1 MASNDMNQA
10 PQTQDQSQTQD
21 QTQTTGHVLT
31 NADITKLAYRTVL
44 LQAGFNYERM
54 QAAGWLLTQLPCL
67 KKIYKDDKEQLAAAM
82 SDNLEFINT
91 SPHIV
96 GFLNGLLI
104 AMEEA
109 HENRSTIKGLKVAL
123 FPPIA
128 GVGDAIFWFTL
139 LPILAGICS
148 SMALEGN
155 PTGPVLFFLVYL
167 ALFLIRPLWTHLGY
181 NLGTK
186 AVSMLSD
193 ASLHISKAATVLGCT
208 VIGGL
213 IASYVHITLLC
224 EVPINDTV
232 TLNIQKDFLDK
243 IFPNLLPFGYVFL
256 LYFLLTKKRANP
268 IVLIVI
274 TFVLA
279 IVLSFF
285 GIL

>member
-1 MASNDMNQA
+1 MESKEQKI
-10 PQTQDQSQTQD
+10 
-21 QTQTTGHVLT
+21 LT
-31 NADITKLAYRTVL
+31 KSDITKLAYRTVF

-54 QAAGWLLTQLPCL
+54 QAAGWLLTQLPFL
-67 KKIYKDDKEQLAAAM
+67 KKIYKDDKEGLAQSM

-91 SPHIV
+91 SPHVV
-96 GFLNGLLI
+96 GFLNGLLL

-109 HENRSTIKGLKVAL
+109 HEDRNTIKGLKVAL

-148 SMALEGN
+148 SMALEAN
-155 PTGPVLFFLVYL
+155 PVGPILFFLVYL
-167 ALFLIRPLWTHLGY
+167 ALFLIRPLWAHMGY
-181 NLGTK
+181 DLGTK
-186 AVSMLSD
+186 AVSMLRDVS
-193 ASLHISKAATVLGCT
+193 SRVSKAATVLGCT

-213 IASYVHITLLC
+213 IASYVHITLLV
-224 EVPINDTV
+224 EVPINDAV

-256 LYFLLTKKRANP
+256 LYYLLVKKRVNP
-268 IVLIVI
+268 IVLIIV
-274 TFVLA
+274 TFVLSIA
-279 IVLSFF
+279 LSFF